1 MFGFL
6 RKKKQSDE
14 IPKRLVF
21 KSNEAAFQYACKFLN
36 TSLLNESPVLAMVF
50 AVKNNGDC
58 CLKISNHE
66 DSTIPN
72 GSPEEIIEKGDFQN
86 ICLMARPTDR
96 VPKLK
101 KGDLV
106 MFVAPSELIAMAKGA
121 MFGVIVAQVQPIY
134 DIEESGWLGV

>member
-6 RKKKQSDE
+6 NKKKQVDE

-36 TSLLNESPVLAMVF
+36 TSLLNESPVLAIVL
-50 AVKNNGDC
+50 AVRDNVDC
-58 CLKISNHE
+58 CLKISNPE

-72 GSPEEIIEKGDFQN
+72 ESPEEIIEKSHFQN
-86 ICLMARPTDR
+86 ICLMAKLMEHI
-96 VPKLK
+96 PKLK

-106 MFVAPSELIAMAKGA
+106 MFVAPSELIAMGKAT
-121 MFGVIVAQVQPIY
+121 MFGVIVAQVKPIY
-134 DIEESGWLGV
+134 DVEE

>member
-6 RKKKQSDE
+6 NKKKQVDE

-36 TSLLNESPVLAMVF
+36 TSLLNESPVLAIVL
-50 AVKNNGDC
+50 AVRDNVDC
-58 CLKISNHE
+58 CLKISNPE

-72 GSPEEIIEKGDFQN
+72 ESPEEIIEKGHLQN
-86 ICLMARPTDR
+86 ICLMAKPMERI
-96 VPKLK
+96 PKLK

-106 MFVAPSELIAMAKGA
+106 MFVASSELIAMGKGTTFGFVVAK
-121 MFGVIVAQVQPIY
+121 VQPIY

>member
-6 RKKKQSDE
+6 NRKKQVDE

-21 KSNEAAFQYACKFLN
+21 KSNEAAFQYACKYLN
-36 TSLLNESPVLAMVF
+36 TSLLNESPVLAIVL
-50 AVKNNGDC
+50 AVRDNVDC
-58 CLKISNHE
+58 CLKISNPE

-72 GSPEEIIEKGDFQN
+72 ESPEKIIEKGHFQN
-86 ICLMARPTDR
+86 ICLMAKPMENI
-96 VPKLK
+96 PKLK

-106 MFVAPSELIAMAKGA
+106 MFVAPSELIAMGKGT

-134 DIEESGWLGV
+134 DMEKSGWLGV

>member
-6 RKKKQSDE
+6 RKKKQSDK

-21 KSNEAAFQYACKFLN
+21 KSNEGAFQYACKFLN
-36 TSLLNESPVLAMVF
+36 TSLLNESPVLAIVL
-50 AVKNNGDC
+50 AVRDNVDC
-58 CLKISNHE
+58 CLKISNPE

-72 GSPEEIIEKGDFQN
+72 ESPEEIIKKGDYKN
-86 ICLMARPTDR
+86 ICLMAKPMENI
-96 VPKLK
+96 PKLK

-106 MFVAPSELIAMAKGA
+106 MFVAPSELMAMGKET

-134 DIEESGWLGV
+134 DMEESGWIGI